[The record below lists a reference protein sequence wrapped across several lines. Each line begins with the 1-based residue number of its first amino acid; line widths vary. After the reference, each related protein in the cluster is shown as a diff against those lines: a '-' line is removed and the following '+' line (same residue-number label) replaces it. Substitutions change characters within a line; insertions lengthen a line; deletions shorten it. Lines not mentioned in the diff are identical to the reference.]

1 MTNLKPRQCVKLKM
15 EAFLRGE
22 CNKIKWKSNKIK
34 DFKHLDAKYDKIITA
49 LFVNKKQQQCVKL
62 HVWEEKSINGRNNQ
76 I

>member
-1 MTNLKPRQCVKLKM
+1 MRKAEDGGIFEGGMQQNQMEKVIKLKILNIWM
-15 EAFLRGE
+15 P
-22 CNKIKWKSNKIK
+22 NMN
-34 DFKHLDAKYDKIITA
+34 KIITG